1 MNRYPQYPP
10 QSQAHSFLKTR
21 TLDSVIHACMNAC
34 MKTIT
39 LDEDAYRRLLAWKRT
54 KGDSFSKVIKRVVP
68 EAGTIGAMVQFV
80 SNRRVS
86 EEQDSVL
93 EAAVDERSSSKHDP
107 WT

>member
-1 MNRYPQYPP
+1 
-10 QSQAHSFLKTR
+10 
-21 TLDSVIHACMNAC
+21 

-39 LDEDAYRRLLAWKRT
+39 LDEDAYRRLLAWKRA

-68 EAGTIGAMVQFV
+68 EAGTLGAMAQFV

-86 EEQDSVL
+86 EAQDAVL
-93 EAAVDERSSSKHDP
+93 EAVVDERSSAKPDP